1 MRAVSTFLLFIA
13 AASFAFAA
21 DHDSRPDV
29 SKNVFNW
36 ENLEVLSVNR
46 EVPHAQVF
54 PFPSRSAALELD
66 RSDSPWVLSLDGPTP
81 STLSPIRSTDTV
93 SGCDP
98 LAPGMT
104 SISSPARCQE
114 NEDERNRETVR

>member
-1 MRAVSTFLLFIA
+1 MRAVSTFLLVLA

-29 SKNVFNW
+29 SENTFNW
-36 ENLEVLSVNR
+36 ENLEVLSVNS
-46 EVPHAQVF
+46 EAPHAQVF
-54 PFPSRSAALELD
+54 PFQSRSAAINLD
-66 RSDSPWVLSLDGPTP
+66 RSDSPWVLTLDGPTP

-104 SISSPARCQE
+104 LISSHARRQE
-114 NEDERNRETVR
+114 TEDERNRETVR